1 MDVHAGSTVGPY
13 RLLEE
18 IGRGGMSRVFAA
30 AHERM
35 ARTVALKLLS
45 PEKRT
50 NPEIAARFLREARAL
65 AQLDHPHIVRILHS
79 DRLTQQ
85 DTDDAVYLAMEML
98 EGVSLRAW
106 LAQHPGPCELSFVRD
121 IVAQIAAAM
130 VAVHDAEIV
139 HRDLKPDNIFLLT
152 DPQRPSGYHVKV
164 LDFGI
169 AKIAPD
175 SASNS
180 LDTRLETQRPS
191 FMGTAAY
198 MSPEQCRDV
207 AAVDAATDVYALGV
221 MLFELL
227 TGELP
232 FAAQESIDVIT
243 MHVRE
248 PAPSAHQRRP
258 EIPLS
263 LDILVASMLAKQASE
278 RPSMTQVLAR
288 CSQSWRDSVAY
299 GSECPL
305 PGLQAFGRDH
315 SELFCGRAKLV
326 EQLLA
331 ALTATDASPPAL
343 LIEGPA
349 GSGKSSL
356 VHAGLLPKLVPQPTS
371 TNQPSWYIA
380 HLTTDERPS
389 NAIARAL
396 VASAD
401 ADPQTSQ
408 AIGRLADQLAADW
421 PASIFEQLP
430 EAHQLLC
437 IIDPLERLATP
448 HPSPHTDSQQLD
460 QLLDML
466 SETDAHQDRGPI
478 RLLMISRPNFM
489 TTTHKLSC
497 WTKLLRDATH
507 FTLPAPDQ
515 DTLQTIVTEITRRTG
530 MQLTEG
536 LPQRIVREARNTTTP
551 LPLLGHLLRTIWMT
565 RTARGE
571 PQVTHEHYDALGG
584 VSGALARRA
593 ERLLDREAL
602 GSDGRERARWLIL
615 ALVWTSRGL
624 ADTLRPRRRDEAV
637 RAAGGDE
644 RADQLLRQ
652 LAGEHAPGDEERDVQ
667 LLSITPLLSDLPRA
681 TSTETSASSPHYVT
695 LVHEALLTQVP
706 SIATWLMEA
715 RPQLERHTELETTAQ
730 AWQRSGSQRAGLPS
744 GTLLDHYCG
753 HAKDPQQRA
762 LFERIA
768 SATARRFVA
777 QARQQQSLRRVAWAT
792 ALSLL
797 VAITVVAVATSLWA
811 QRERARAEQNLNQI
825 ILGNKQVVSDL
836 DWVLSRFHHTVAI
849 RRDLLTQLDENLIA
863 LPADEQSR
871 PRVRRSMI
879 TTKHRRGDLELH
891 DGTLATA
898 ASFYDAA
905 HDLITEGQ
913 SAANTTAG
921 LDQALLAMN
930 HSKRGKVAVA
940 RGQYPVAE
948 QHFDAALALMR
959 PNLDRD
965 DPNSRRTLAVSAIER
980 ADLWLARQRPE
991 RATPLYDEALALQRQ
1006 NRASEYD
1013 RALLAL
1019 FQVKRAHAARSR
1031 DAVID
1036 TEALLAEALENAAS
1050 VVKDNP
1056 GNAFFRWI
1064 LGRVHVELSALHLRR
1079 GVLDD
1084 ASVHCD
1090 RARTLGRALHAG
1102 DPTNKRYALMY
1113 SDSLAEC
1120 GALLTERGALDE
1132 ARAVR
1137 AERCEIMRTFQARDG
1152 EDLRFRAPR
1161 CS

>member
-1 MDVHAGSTVGPY
+1 
-13 RLLEE
+13 
-18 IGRGGMSRVFAA
+18 MSRVFAA

-50 NPEIAARFLREARAL
+50 DPEIAARFLREARAL

-139 HRDLKPDNIFLLT
+139 HRDLKPDNIFLLA

-207 AAVDAATDVYALGV
+207 AAADAATDVYALGV

-232 FAAQESIDVIT
+232 FAAKESIDVIT
-243 MHVRE
+243 MHIRE

-263 LDILVASMLAKQASE
+263 LDILVASMLAKQAPE
-278 RPSMTQVLAR
+278 RPTMTRVLAR
-288 CSQSWRDSVAY
+288 CSEPWRDSIAN
-299 GSECPL
+299 GPECPL
-305 PGLQAFGRDH
+305 PGLQAFGHDH
-315 SELFCGRAKLV
+315 SELFCGRAQLV
-326 EQLLA
+326 EQLLT
-331 ALTATDASPPAL
+331 ALTATDASSPTL

-356 VHAGLLPKLVPQPTS
+356 VHAGLLPKLVRQPTS
-371 TNQPSWYIA
+371 TNQPNWCVA

-396 VASAD
+396 VASTD

-408 AIGRLADQLAADW
+408 DIDRLADQLAADW
-421 PASIFEQLP
+421 PASITARLP
-430 EAHQLLC
+430 RGHLLLC
-437 IIDPLERLATP
+437 IIDPLERLAAP
-448 HPSPHTDSQQLD
+448 HPSTHTDSQQLN
-460 QLLDML
+460 QLIDML
-466 SETDAHQDRGPI
+466 SAAHTHQDRGQI
-478 RLLMISRPNFM
+478 RLLMTSRPNFM

-507 FTLPAPDQ
+507 FTLPAPD
-515 DTLQTIVTEITRRTG
+515 DSTLQTIVTEITRRTG

-551 LPLLGHLLRTIWMT
+551 LPLLGHLLRTMWMT
-565 RTARGE
+565 RTARAE
-571 PQVTHEHYDALGG
+571 PQVTHEHYEALGG
-584 VSGALARRA
+584 VSGALAQRA
-593 ERLLDREAL
+593 EYLLDREAL

-624 ADTLRPRRRDEAV
+624 ADTLRPRSRDEAV

-644 RADQLLRQ
+644 RADQILQQ
-652 LAGEHAPGDEERDVQ
+652 LAGEDAQGDEERDVQ
-667 LLSITPLLSDLPRA
+667 LLSITPLLSEPPRA
-681 TSTETSASSPHYVT
+681 TSAETSASSPHYVT

-706 SIATWLMEA
+706 SIATWLMKA

-768 SATARRFVA
+768 SAAARRFVA
-777 QARQQQSLRRVAWAT
+777 QARRQQSLRRLAWAT

-797 VAITVVAVATSLWA
+797 VAITVVAVTTSLWA

-836 DWVLSRFHHTVAI
+836 DWVLSRFHHTVAT
-849 RRDLLTQLDENLIA
+849 RRALLTQLDENLTA
-863 LPADEQSR
+863 LPADER
-871 PRVRRSMI
+871 NRLRVRNSMI

-891 DGTLATA
+891 DGTLAA
-898 ASFYDAA
+898 AAGLYDAA
-905 HDLITEGQ
+905 HDLIRAGQ
-913 SAANTTAG
+913 SASTAADTATDP
-921 LDQALLAMN
+921 DQALLAMN
-930 HSKRGKVAVA
+930 HSKRGKVALA
-940 RGQYPVAE
+940 RGHYSAAE

-980 ADLWLARQRPE
+980 ADLWLARQHPE
-991 RATPLYDEALALQRQ
+991 HATPLYDEALALQRQ

-1064 LGRVHVELSALHLRR
+1064 LGRVHVEVSALHLRR

-1084 ASVHCD
+1084 ASAHCD
-1090 RARTLGRALHAG
+1090 RGRTLGRTLHAG

-1113 SDSLAEC
+1113 TDSLAGCE
-1120 GALLTERGALDE
+1120 ALLTEHGALDE
-1132 ARAVR
+1132 ARVVR

-1152 EDLRFRAPR
+1152 EDRRFRAPR
-1161 CS
+1161 CP